1 MRTTKPTAQPLSDR
15 PLTAAGAPS
24 PNRPLQRRG
33 AARVISESAPLPGP
47 VLERPDGWYWLTPDA
62 RQQFGPFGS
71 QAEALADR
79 DRGDE
84 EAPAEGETLGE
95 AEAELGLAD
104 WIDPETGALAEGQ
117 AHPRLDETH

>member
-1 MRTTKPTAQPLSDR
+1 MRTTKPAAHPAADPTRPAVDATLPAR
-15 PLTAAGAPS
+15 PL
-24 PNRPLQRRG
+24 RRRG

-95 AEAELGLAD
+95 AESELGLAD

-117 AHPRLDETH
+117 AHPRLDEPR